1 MNPVNLFFAC
11 DNAYVPFLAVTLTSL
26 KENCNPK
33 RDYAL
38 RILHTGLDPENI
50 RRLTDSFASDGFTM
64 EFIDITQAVEQFADK
79 LHTRDYYSKSTYYRL
94 FIPDLFP
101 GLDKALYLDSDVVL
115 LSDVSE
121 LYDVDL
127 EENLVGAIPDSVVG
141 SIPALAL
148 YTKKRLRVAADHYF
162 NAGVLLMNLDA
173 MRKCDFLNVFL
184 RLLQSVTFQIAQDQD
199 YLNVICK
206 NRVEYV
212 GFEWNTMPCDV
223 HTNAPKLI
231 HYNLDFKPWHRDDV
245 AFGDVFWD
253 YAERSGYLEEIRK
266 VREGYTEW
274 HVARS
279 AEETTH
285 LIAMGKKQARKRTAN
300 MLIRWKIRRVV
311 NV

>member
-1 MNPVNLFFAC
+1 
-11 DNAYVPFLAVTLTSL
+11 
-26 KENCNPK
+26 
-33 RDYAL
+33 
-38 RILHTGLDPENI
+38 
-50 RRLTDSFASDGFTM
+50 
-64 EFIDITQAVEQFADK
+64 
-79 LHTRDYYSKSTYYRL
+79 
-94 FIPDLFP
+94 
-101 GLDKALYLDSDVVL
+101 
-115 LSDVSE
+115 
-121 LYDVDL
+121 
-127 EENLVGAIPDSVVG
+127 
-141 SIPALAL
+141 
-148 YTKKRLRVAADHYF
+148 
-162 NAGVLLMNLDA
+162 MNLDA
-173 MRKCDFLNVFL
+173 MRECDFLNVFL

-223 HTNAPKLI
+223 HTSAPKLI

-253 YAERSGYLEEIRK
+253 YAERSGYLEEIRE

-274 HVARS
+274 HIARS

-285 LIAMGKKQARKRTAN
+285 LIAMGKRQARKRTAN

>member
-101 GLDKALYLDSDVVL
+101 GLNKALYLDSDVVL
-115 LSDVSE
+115 LGDVSE

-162 NAGVLLMNLDA
+162 NAGVLLMNLVTKHFGTS
-173 MRKCDFLNVFL
+173 RK
-184 RLLQSVTFQIAQDQD
+184 I
-199 YLNVICK
+199 K
-206 NRVEYV
+206 
-212 GFEWNTMPCDV
+212 
-223 HTNAPKLI
+223 
-231 HYNLDFKPWHRDDV
+231 
-245 AFGDVFWD
+245 
-253 YAERSGYLEEIRK
+253 
-266 VREGYTEW
+266 EG
-274 HVARS
+274 
-279 AEETTH
+279 
-285 LIAMGKKQARKRTAN
+285 K
-300 MLIRWKIRRVV
+300 
-311 NV
+311 

>member
-1 MNPVNLFFAC
+1 
-11 DNAYVPFLAVTLTSL
+11 
-26 KENCNPK
+26 
-33 RDYAL
+33 
-38 RILHTGLDPENI
+38 
-50 RRLTDSFASDGFTM
+50 M

-115 LSDVSE
+115 LGDVSE

-127 EENLVGAIPDSVVG
+127 EDNLVGAIPDSVVG

>member
-64 EFIDITQAVEQFADK
+64 EFIDITQAVEQFSGK

-115 LSDVSE
+115 LGDVSE

-127 EENLVGAIPDSVVG
+127 EDNLVGAIPDSVVG

-199 YLNVICK
+199 YRTLSA
-206 NRVEYV
+206 RT
-212 GFEWNTMPCDV
+212 GWSTWASSGTPCPA
-223 HTNAPKLI
+223 TSTPAP
-231 HYNLDFKPWHRDDV
+231 P
-245 AFGDVFWD
+245 
-253 YAERSGYLEEIRK
+253 S
-266 VREGYTEW
+266 
-274 HVARS
+274 S
-279 AEETTH
+279 STT
-285 LIAMGKKQARKRTAN
+285 IWTSSPGTGTT
-300 MLIRWKIRRVV
+300 
-311 NV
+311 

>member
-1 MNPVNLFFAC
+1 MKFNTI
-11 DNAYVPFLAVTLTSL
+11 Y
-26 KENCNPK
+26 
-33 RDYAL
+33 
-38 RILHTGLDPENI
+38 
-50 RRLTDSFASDGFTM
+50 
-64 EFIDITQAVEQFADK
+64 
-79 LHTRDYYSKSTYYRL
+79 
-94 FIPDLFP
+94 
-101 GLDKALYLDSDVVL
+101 
-115 LSDVSE
+115 
-121 LYDVDL
+121 
-127 EENLVGAIPDSVVG
+127 
-141 SIPALAL
+141 

-274 HVARS
+274 HIARS

>member
-50 RRLTDSFASDGFTM
+50 RRLTEGFASEGFTM

-115 LSDVSE
+115 LGDVSE

-127 EENLVGAIPDSVVG
+127 EDNLVGAIPDSVVG
-141 SIPALAL
+141 SIPAGGGGSLL
-148 YTKKRLRVAADHYF
+148 QRRRAADESGCH
-162 NAGVLLMNLDA
+162 AGM
-173 MRKCDFLNVFL
+173 
-184 RLLQSVTFQIAQDQD
+184 
-199 YLNVICK
+199 
-206 NRVEYV
+206 
-212 GFEWNTMPCDV
+212 
-223 HTNAPKLI
+223 
-231 HYNLDFKPWHRDDV
+231 
-245 AFGDVFWD
+245 
-253 YAERSGYLEEIRK
+253 
-266 VREGYTEW
+266 
-274 HVARS
+274 
-279 AEETTH
+279 
-285 LIAMGKKQARKRTAN
+285 
-300 MLIRWKIRRVV
+300 
-311 NV
+311 